1 MSIYVLKR
9 KIDNRTRH
17 NKVNSVGGG
26 FKLAV
31 SNTGVNKSK
40 CSSNYAKMPIIQQ
53 SYRNLYK
60 TRIKHFV
67 DPKTTYKKM
76 PEFSSQQHLD
86 NIKSGAINANDN
98 SHINLPLNTT
108 LITSNSIVNVINS
121 GGNKYVF
128 NNASSYDSN
137 QKWAV
142 TNGTYIFKNVAE
154 THPIAILNN
163 NNSKISYSLVNDVN
177 SPIIIKVSG
186 GNTVVGG
193 SGDYYTFTDKD
204 DNPINIGSGTFKFMR
219 GKTYKFQANNIDTN
233 HPFKIFMSGSFVNSA
248 GITGT
253 TDSIIITIPSTHS
266 TSTGD
271 LYYQCGVHGGMKKN
285 LSLFYKALTGT
296 TSDGSYD
303 FYYGDVAVT
312 VSGNFDKISLYCFY
326 HGYMGGENLLVYVEP
341 KKSPKMLSAGDQIA
355 RVKARRVCKCT
366 DYEMEIS
373 GNHPTKSVC
382 P

>member
-9 KIDNRTRH
+9 KLDNKTRH
-17 NKVNSVGGG
+17 NTVNASGGG

-31 SNTGVNKSK
+31 TNTGVNKSK
-40 CSSNYAKMPIIQQ
+40 CSSDYAKTPIVQQ

-60 TRIKHFV
+60 RRLRYFV
-67 DPKTTYKKM
+67 EPKTTFKRM
-76 PEFSSQQHLD
+76 PESSTKQHID
-86 NIKSGAINANDN
+86 NIKSNAINDT
-98 SHINLPLNTT
+98 IQIPLNSTP
-108 LITSNSIVNVINS
+108 ITKTSIVNVINS

-128 NNASSYDSN
+128 NNSSNYDSN
-137 QKWAV
+137 QKWGL
-142 TNGTYIFKNVAE
+142 TNGTFILKNIPQM
-154 THPIAILNN
+154 HPIAILNN
-163 NNSKISYSLVNDVN
+163 NNSKISYSLVNNVN

-219 GKTYKFQANNIDTN
+219 GKTYKFQANNINTS
-233 HPFKIFMSGSFVNSA
+233 HPFKIFMSGSFVNSN

-253 TDSIIITIPSTHS
+253 TDSITITIPTDHS
-266 TSTGD
+266 TSSGD

-285 LSLFYKALTGT
+285 LSLFYKAVTGT
-296 TSDGSYD
+296 TADGSYD

-312 VSGNFDKISLYCFY
+312 VNDNFGNVSIYCFA

-355 RVKARRVCKCT
+355 RVKARRICKCT
-366 DYEMEIS
+366 NYEMQIS
-373 GNHPTKSVC
+373 GNSASKSVC